1 MCQHGSRCRGSPRL
15 ADRLSIL
22 DTRSK
27 IIPLEQ
33 ARTQLRDKSACWVG
47 GDFDPLLAEHV
58 RKLREQVAPGRL
70 LIVEVTNPARPL
82 LSQQARAELVA
93 ALTMVDYVVLGNGAG
108 SSLGI
113 DGSITQRFIENVV
126 RRHREQGA
134 G

>member
-1 MCQHGSRCRGSPRL
+1 
-15 ADRLSIL
+15 L

-33 ARTQLRDKSACWVG
+33 GRAQLRDKSACWVG
-47 GDFDPLLAEHV
+47 GHFDPLLTEHV
-58 RKLREQVAPGRL
+58 RRLREQVAPGRL

-93 ALTMVDYVVLGNGAG
+93 ALSMVDYVVLGNGTGG
-108 SSLGI
+108 SPEI
-113 DGSITQRFIENVV
+113 DGSLTQRFVENVL
-126 RRHREQGA
+126 RRHHGEAA